1 MVNMNSN
8 INLTK
13 QMNVNL
19 IVWIIK
25 LQESGSS
32 FFPIKHS
39 RIYIYRERE
48 RLAYRKV
55 TVS

>member
-39 RIYIYRERE
+39 RIYIERERE